1 MIDTSPANIQVNED
15 GRLLYK
21 DGTIVPLVVPMH
33 KDEKKQMFKDIREDI
48 RPMVIK
54 ICDDLFLKATE
65 PMKRNIRDI
74 DANIIILDKRINK
87 RMDDELANLIDN
99 FKLTL
104 EE

>member
-1 MIDTSPANIQVNED
+1 
-15 GRLLYK
+15 
-21 DGTIVPLVVPMH
+21 MH

-54 ICDDLFLKATE
+54 IWDDLFLKATE